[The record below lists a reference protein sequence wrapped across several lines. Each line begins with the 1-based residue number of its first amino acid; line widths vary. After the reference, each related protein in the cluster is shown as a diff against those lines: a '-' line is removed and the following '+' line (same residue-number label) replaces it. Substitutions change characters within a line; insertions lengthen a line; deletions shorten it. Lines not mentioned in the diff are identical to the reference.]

1 MASMAHLAAGGGI
14 LLATFFG
21 AGRRYMRIAAEE
33 AQQVNAEIKHDLEA
47 LRMTGQLENRPPS
60 RPMQPR
66 RPVSSFLIIG
76 GSYAG
81 SALVCGLVWFLVLFS
96 IFNALQN
103 SVDNGQPAGATA
115 LGSFMFAAMIAV
127 VLGLFGIVIPG
138 IPILLFFAFREN
150 TKRAKEEVTR
160 EFYRPYWEARTR
172 QMQALATSQ
181 PHNGSAPP
189 AAIAAGELETFLVTD
204 AESTSVV

>member
-33 AQQVNAEIKHDLEA
+33 AQQVNAEINHDLEA
-47 LRMTGQLENRPPS
+47 LRVTGQLENRPPS
-60 RPMQPR
+60 RSMQPR
-66 RPVSSFLIIG
+66 KPVSSFLIIG

-81 SALVCGLVWFLVLFS
+81 SALVCGIVWFVVLFS

-103 SVDNGQPAGATA
+103 SVDSSQPAGATA
-115 LGSFMFAAMIAV
+115 LGSFMFAALIAF
-127 VLGLFGIVIPG
+127 VLGLFGIVFPG

-150 TKRAKEEVTR
+150 TKRAKEEVAR
-160 EFYRPYWEARTR
+160 EFYRPYWEVRTR
-172 QMQALATSQ
+172 QMHALATAH
-181 PHNGSAPP
+181 PTEGSVPP
-189 AAIAAGELETFLVTD
+189 AAIAAASLEEFLVTD
-204 AESTSVV
+204 AETATVL